1 MTDTRRASA
10 LNARRKANLSVRA
23 KSPQFG
29 ENHRENLTLD
39 SGETLRVDKILRDL
53 GFKSEAPEST
63 ARALVLNLIRN
74 AYGENAACSAL
85 SQWNQSHNTSALIP
99 QFDKKPRSSATPD
112 VLEVQLSFFDEAG
125 ELRKSS

>member
-1 MTDTRRASA
+1 VKDPK
-10 LNARRKANLSVRA
+10 NARNLA
-23 KSPQFG
+23 
-29 ENHRENLTLD
+29 LD
-39 SGETLRVDKILRDL
+39 SGETIRVDKILRDL

-85 SQWNQSHNTSALIP
+85 SQWNHSHNTPALIP
-99 QFDKKPRSSATPD
+99 QFDKKPRSSATPE
-112 VLEVQLSFFDEAG
+112 VLEVQLSFFDEAA

>member
-1 MTDTRRASA
+1 MKDPK
-10 LNARRKANLSVRA
+10 NAR
-23 KSPQFG
+23 
-29 ENHRENLTLD
+29 NLTLD

-74 AYGENAACSAL
+74 AYGEHAACSAL